1 MTGRPPAVDAGAE
14 EALAGLL
21 SAARGSSPPDT
32 ATALAALSAAR
43 RLAGDLE
50 RGELAL
56 IEAARSGGASWSQIS
71 AAVLGA
77 RNRQTAQKRHAGLAR
92 RFPRPPSVDTAPRNI
107 PGARPAPAAG
117 SREAG
122 DSRRPGR
129 SAPPPP
135 GPKAAARPR
144 VAISRITV
152 EIIAEARY
160 ELARAPDWAETR
172 AWHVL
177 VAGRPVGLVRPTW
190 RGERS
195 RHAWEPVDL
204 SGLPL
209 PVKGTG
215 RVTPAGNA
223 RTRDAAVHRSWTRR
237 AGISTGQIREHH
249 ACTTPV
255 AQRVAIA
262 LGLELARREN
272 ARIAIR

>member
-77 RNRQTAQKRHAGLAR
+77 RNQQTAQKRHAGLAR

-177 VAGRPVGLVRPTW
+177 VAGRPVGPC
-190 RGERS
+190 
-195 RHAWEPVDL
+195 PPD
-204 SGLPL
+204 
-209 PVKGTG
+209 
-215 RVTPAGNA
+215 
-223 RTRDAAVHRSWTRR
+223 
-237 AGISTGQIREHH
+237 
-249 ACTTPV
+249 
-255 AQRVAIA
+255 
-262 LGLELARREN
+262 LARRAQQ
-272 ARIAIR
+272 ARLGTRRPVWPPAARQGHREGHPGRERAHPRRRRPPFVDKTRRDKHRPNPRAPCVHHTCCTTSRHRTWP